1 MPRAVSCG
9 NQPVRNR
16 HRHAGEQALRWM
28 SRRTTQVHSELKGAS
43 GTPGY
48 MAPEMLRREVY
59 DHRVDYFSLGCM
71 VVEFVVGVCPF
82 RTRDAAHWGGR
93 KKKKKKKKEGVDR
106 ALLKQAKKEDARA
119 NMARAALEMAPDLTQ
134 DVWKEG
140 LGPAAKAFCK
150 ALLHKD
156 PSKRLGSNGVKDI
169 LDHAF
174 FGGLDLD
181 EVLADAV
188 EPPFAPGKAINAK
201 DAESIGDF
209 ASLGDDVPLSDG
221 DFDTE
226 RWNYVSPD
234 AYQAEVVWLLQWE
247 EEKRGGPR
255 KRVEM
260 VAEKASSACA
270 IS

>member
-1 MPRAVSCG
+1 M
-9 NQPVRNR
+9 
-16 HRHAGEQALRWM
+16 
-28 SRRTTQVHSELKGAS
+28 
-43 GTPGY
+43 
-48 MAPEMLRREVY
+48 
-59 DHRVDYFSLGCM
+59 
-71 VVEFVVGVCPF
+71 
-82 RTRDAAHWGGR
+82 
-93 KKKKKKKKEGVDR
+93 
-106 ALLKQAKKEDARA
+106 
-119 NMARAALEMAPDLTQ
+119 
-134 DVWKEG
+134 
-140 LGPAAKAFCK
+140 
-150 ALLHKD
+150 HKD

-201 DAESIGDF
+201 DAESIGEF

-270 IS
+270 VS

>member
-1 MPRAVSCG
+1 
-9 NQPVRNR
+9 
-16 HRHAGEQALRWM
+16 
-28 SRRTTQVHSELKGAS
+28 
-43 GTPGY
+43 

-82 RTRDAAHWGGR
+82 H
-93 KKKKKKKKEGVDR
+93 
-106 ALLKQAKKEDARA
+106 
-119 NMARAALEMAPDLTQ
+119 
-134 DVWKEG
+134 
-140 LGPAAKAFCK
+140 
-150 ALLHKD
+150 
-156 PSKRLGSNGVKDI
+156 
-169 LDHAF
+169 
-174 FGGLDLD
+174 
-181 EVLADAV
+181 AV

-247 EEKRGGPR
+247 EEKKGPR

-270 IS
+270 VS

>member
-1 MPRAVSCG
+1 
-9 NQPVRNR
+9 
-16 HRHAGEQALRWM
+16 
-28 SRRTTQVHSELKGAS
+28 
-43 GTPGY
+43 
-48 MAPEMLRREVY
+48 
-59 DHRVDYFSLGCM
+59 
-71 VVEFVVGVCPF
+71 
-82 RTRDAAHWGGR
+82 
-93 KKKKKKKKEGVDR
+93 
-106 ALLKQAKKEDARA
+106 
-119 NMARAALEMAPDLTQ
+119 MARAGLEMAPDWTQ

-181 EVLADAV
+181 EVLADAVQPCVEIEIRAPYAIDAMLIYISTQV

-247 EEKRGGPR
+247 EEKRGPR
-255 KRVEM
+255 TRVEA

-270 IS
+270 VS

>member
-1 MPRAVSCG
+1 
-9 NQPVRNR
+9 
-16 HRHAGEQALRWM
+16 
-28 SRRTTQVHSELKGAS
+28 
-43 GTPGY
+43 
-48 MAPEMLRREVY
+48 
-59 DHRVDYFSLGCM
+59 
-71 VVEFVVGVCPF
+71 
-82 RTRDAAHWGGR
+82 
-93 KKKKKKKKEGVDR
+93 
-106 ALLKQAKKEDARA
+106 
-119 NMARAALEMAPDLTQ
+119 MARAALEMAPDLTQ

-174 FGGLDLD
+174 FSGLDLD

-270 IS
+270 VS

>member
-1 MPRAVSCG
+1 MGLACR
-9 NQPVRNR
+9 
-16 HRHAGEQALRWM
+16 
-28 SRRTTQVHSELKGAS
+28 VHSELKGAS

-188 EPPFAPGKAINAK
+188 QPCVEIEFRAPHAI
-201 DAESIGDF
+201 DAM
-209 ASLGDDVPLSDG
+209 LS
-221 DFDTE
+221 
-226 RWNYVSPD
+226 P
-234 AYQAEVVWLLQWE
+234 
-247 EEKRGGPR
+247 
-255 KRVEM
+255 
-260 VAEKASSACA
+260 
-270 IS
+270 

>member
-1 MPRAVSCG
+1 M
-9 NQPVRNR
+9 
-16 HRHAGEQALRWM
+16 
-28 SRRTTQVHSELKGAS
+28 TAS
-43 GTPGY
+43 AQNINHGFIS
-48 MAPEMLRREVY
+48 A
-59 DHRVDYFSLGCM
+59 
-71 VVEFVVGVCPF
+71 
-82 RTRDAAHWGGR
+82 
-93 KKKKKKKKEGVDR
+93 
-106 ALLKQAKKEDARA
+106 Q
-119 NMARAALEMAPDLTQ
+119 
-134 DVWKEG
+134 
-140 LGPAAKAFCK
+140 
-150 ALLHKD
+150 
-156 PSKRLGSNGVKDI
+156 
-169 LDHAF
+169 
-174 FGGLDLD
+174 
-181 EVLADAV
+181 V

-255 KRVEM
+255 RRVEA

>member
-1 MPRAVSCG
+1 
-9 NQPVRNR
+9 
-16 HRHAGEQALRWM
+16 
-28 SRRTTQVHSELKGAS
+28 
-43 GTPGY
+43 
-48 MAPEMLRREVY
+48 
-59 DHRVDYFSLGCM
+59 
-71 VVEFVVGVCPF
+71 
-82 RTRDAAHWGGR
+82 
-93 KKKKKKKKEGVDR
+93 
-106 ALLKQAKKEDARA
+106 
-119 NMARAALEMAPDLTQ
+119 MARAALEMAPDLTQ

-150 ALLHKD
+150 ALLLTVWKSTRHRADAVAGTSRRWRGDFEIRFPHRLHKD
-156 PSKRLGSNGVKDI
+156 PSKRLGSQGVKDI

-270 IS
+270 VS

>member
-1 MPRAVSCG
+1 
-9 NQPVRNR
+9 
-16 HRHAGEQALRWM
+16 M

-59 DHRVDYFSLGCM
+59 DHRVDYCLAGVHGRGICGRRVSLRHG
-71 VVEFVVGVCPF
+71 
-82 RTRDAAHWGGR
+82 RAIAAHWGGR
-93 KKKKKKKKEGVDR
+93 KKKKKKKKQDTEDR
-106 ALLKQAKKEDARA
+106 ALRKQAKKEDARA
-119 NMARAALEMAPDLTQ
+119 NMAHPKKAALEMAPDLTQ

-201 DAESIGDF
+201 DA
-209 ASLGDDVPLSDG
+209 
-221 DFDTE
+221 
-226 RWNYVSPD
+226 
-234 AYQAEVVWLLQWE
+234 
-247 EEKRGGPR
+247 
-255 KRVEM
+255 
-260 VAEKASSACA
+260 VAASSATKPLIYFRTLETTCPCRTATSCA
-270 IS
+270 EIKVASTA